1 VFVDTTSQNEEMARV
16 IPDGAGAVNAD
27 SRRETWQNDGWT
39 AFDETEFPDEEEE
52 YRRNKANY

>member
-1 VFVDTTSQNEEMARV
+1 MARV
-16 IPDGAGAVNAD
+16 ILDGAGAVNAD